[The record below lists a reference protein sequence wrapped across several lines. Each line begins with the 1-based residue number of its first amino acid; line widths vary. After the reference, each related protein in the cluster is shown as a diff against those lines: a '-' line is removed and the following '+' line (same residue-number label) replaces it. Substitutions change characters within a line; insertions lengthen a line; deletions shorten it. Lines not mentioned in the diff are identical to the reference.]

1 MEKIYIKIKL
11 ELIIQNVVIDNERS
25 YFYGLARAVQLRK
38 RRQITYTNSKISP
51 TIVKLCRHC
60 RAGNAMIFEGLFGK
74 YKLKIP
80 TLLSNQKIVN
90 DARHL
95 Y

>member
-38 RRQITYTNSKISP
+38 RRQITYSNSKISP
-51 TIVKLCRHC
+51 TIVKLRRHC

-74 YKLKIP
+74 YKLKMQLYFP
-80 TLLSNQKIVN
+80 TKRL
-90 DARHL
+90 
-95 Y
+95 